1 MFCFVAIKLDQSLN
15 DNQNCSLA
23 RDGLV
28 WMIIR
33 KKRYS
38 GDYPKFL

>member
-1 MFCFVAIKLDQSLN
+1 MFCFVAIKLDQSLDN
-15 DNQNCSLA
+15 NQNRGLA
-23 RDGLV
+23 RNGLV
-28 WMIIR
+28 WRIIR